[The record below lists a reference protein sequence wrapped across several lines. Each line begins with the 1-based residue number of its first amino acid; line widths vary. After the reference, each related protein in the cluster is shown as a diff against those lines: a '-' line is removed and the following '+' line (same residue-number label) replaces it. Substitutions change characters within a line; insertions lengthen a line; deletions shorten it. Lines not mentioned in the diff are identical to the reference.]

1 MSDLFDHRAVPLH
14 RQIAAAER
22 EVRQRERVYP
32 RLVERGRMRPETARD
47 EIEAMKAIAATL
59 KTIQTGKD

>member
-14 RQIAAAER
+14 RQIAAASG

-32 RLVERGRMRPETARD
+32 RLVERGGGCDRRRR
-47 EIEAMKAIAATL
+47 ATRSRR
-59 KTIQTGKD
+59 